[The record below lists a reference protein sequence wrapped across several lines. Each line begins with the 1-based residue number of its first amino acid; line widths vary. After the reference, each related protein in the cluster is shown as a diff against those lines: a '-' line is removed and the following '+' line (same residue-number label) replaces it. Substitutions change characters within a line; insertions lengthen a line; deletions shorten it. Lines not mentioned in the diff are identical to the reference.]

1 MALRIRQA
9 DPRDRPAVAGFLAD
23 RDATR
28 VARRGE
34 LLQPGDHPALLAED
48 DGALLGVIT
57 YVVDGAECELLTV
70 HAEPPRRGVGTA
82 LLAAAQ
88 RVAAA
93 AGCMRLWLVTTNDN
107 VDALR
112 FYQRRGFAL
121 CALRPRAVDASRAT
135 FKPGIPR
142 IGDHGIPLR
151 DELELEK
158 LLGRSSP
165 KASSRA

>member
-1 MALRIRQA
+1 MSPTSSSRPLAGRRALSATLRATALPFATRRRSAHPDRRRVRHGSPGRRSTIRPMALRIRQA
-9 DPRDRPAVAGFLAD
+9 EPRDRPAVAGFLRE

-48 DGALLGVIT
+48 EGALLGVIT
-57 YVVDGAECELLTV
+57 YVVDGADCELLTV

-93 AGCMRLWLVTTNDN
+93 AGCTRLWL
-107 VDALR
+107 
-112 FYQRRGFAL
+112 
-121 CALRPRAVDASRAT
+121 
-135 FKPGIPR
+135 
-142 IGDHGIPLR
+142 
-151 DELELEK
+151 
-158 LLGRSSP
+158 
-165 KASSRA
+165 